1 MLTLTRRVVRRNV
14 RYSRAVG
21 YLLRYRA
28 QSVQVEPGRA
38 RPSPKFLDCCL
49 RNNMLRAGLLRK
61 AQNKACRS
69 RPAFRASVVE
79 ILAIKGKGE

>member
-61 AQNKACRS
+61 AQNKACH
-69 RPAFRASVVE
+69 FVFGLAS
-79 ILAIKGKGE
+79 